1 MSNEAKIKITADS
14 SSAIQNIEKL
24 FAAILK
30 IGEDAKLSSE
40 QMQALASV
48 LNATK
53 EVFLSLEG
61 VIKSNTENIKANK
74 EENKKLTDAEKEA
87 EKQKERLKQAV
98 QNLAAGMGGS
108 IGQFFAFVQQ
118 LREASKEGSKT
129 EVALL
134 ALTGIMN
141 VLNSGYA
148 RVTKAI
154 QGNAE
159 EGDKYSQAII
169 GAQNHIE
176 MSTDDLIQAF
186 TKGLAPAIAGISQVL
201 VPLIER
207 MKTWLETGKGSTE
220 VGVLMVKAF
229 NGVIATVNALDYGF
243 GAANRAWVRFKNLF
257 TNNPDLKLLG
267 DLEKQQ
273 AESTAFFEKIQA
285 DLYKLED
292 RLKDGIGFDDLLDKE
307 IAAGRKG
314 TDFIRE
320 LNDLLTEDTEAS
332 HSDRLKIIQ
341 DFRSKYESELSELVA
356 TTNKINKMQNAE
368 RVASAKE
375 ANESAREQAKELGE
389 IKKEA
394 IEKQNELT
402 KELIESEKE
411 ELKSA
416 MDLELSDAK
425 DNADKKLEILA
436 KYQDDFNA
444 LYYDDL
450 GARTAYQIEMNDLEK
465 QSHEDWLEGKKERVE
480 AEIKLEQEKNEAI
493 QAAFEER
500 LALIDIEGG
509 TEEQISRKKIALYQ
523 SVSKAA
529 GASAALRKKVE
540 LDLLTEQKKINTSHE
555 KQYADYAKKI
565 SATVSGALNQMI
577 FEHKSFNEVV
587 GGLIKEFA
595 MKAVATFV
603 EMASTAIAKDL
614 ATAGS
619 AVVASGIKK
628 SAQSATVASGIAS
641 WTSLLGPIGPAVYS
655 TYLSIYKGLIT
666 GGEATL
672 EHEEGG
678 PLGRV
683 PGFGRSDSFG
693 FTDKANSQEFILNER
708 GRKAFGDEALS
719 YANETGANPF
729 NSMGG
734 SGDPDRVLGTLK
746 IVVELRNMLTPADD
760 VARAVAPAISK
771 ALSQH
776 VIFNNGTLI
785 ASKTK

>member
-24 FAAILK
+24 FSAILK

-40 QMQALASV
+40 QMAALASV

-53 EVFLSLEG
+53 EVFVALDG
-61 VIKSNTENIKANK
+61 VIQSNTENIKTNK
-74 EENKKLTDAEKEA
+74 EENKKLTDEEKKAEQ
-87 EKQKERLKQAV
+87 QKERLKQAI

-108 IGQFFAFVQQ
+108 IGQFVSFIYQ
-118 LREASKEGSKT
+118 LKEASKEGSKT

-134 ALTGIMN
+134 AVTG
-141 VLNSGYA
+141 VLGVIGKALNK
-148 RVTKAI
+148 VTQELHDSA
-154 QGNAE
+154 AE
-159 EGDKYSQAII
+159 GKKTSQAIV
-169 GAQNHIE
+169 GAGE
-176 MSTDDLIQAF
+176 LVDDKLGDLIGVLIDDF
-186 TKGLAPAIAGISQVL
+186 APAIAAIAKVTGVL
-201 VPLIER
+201 IDKFVTLAKENGALKGSSVLLLEAFKALILTFRSLSDSVQLFGYNYELVMYLMGKRSEDQWAKTNLLAKKSNESWDSMSATINKVIADINSGADMSGLIDEVSKAGKTSVKLMEELNERLASDEINSHAERLAEIKKFQEEYAADLER
-207 MKTWLETGKGSTE
+207 MPK
-220 VGVLMVKAF
+220 
-229 NGVIATVNALDYGF
+229 
-243 GAANRAWVRFKNLF
+243 
-257 TNNPDLKLLG
+257 
-267 DLEKQQ
+267 
-273 AESTAFFEKIQA
+273 
-285 DLYKLED
+285 
-292 RLKDGIGFDDLLDKE
+292 
-307 IAAGRKG
+307 
-314 TDFIRE
+314 
-320 LNDLLTEDTEAS
+320 
-332 HSDRLKIIQ
+332 
-341 DFRSKYESELSELVA
+341 
-356 TTNKINKMQNAE
+356 TNKRINDMIRSENKASRDEINKD
-368 RVASAKE
+368 AKE
-375 ANESAREQAKELGE
+375 AATERKKIEADRLRDAQEGLQAE
-389 IKKEA
+389 
-394 IEKQNELT
+394 
-402 KELIESEKE
+402 
-411 ELKSA
+411 
-416 MDLELSDAK
+416 MDLRLSMTDGSKQAELD
-425 DNADKKLEILA
+425 LLMQ
-436 KYQDDFNA
+436 YQDTFNS
-444 LYYDDL
+444 LHEDDL
-450 GARTAYQIEMNDLEK
+450 NAQMSYQQKINEVAKQTNTERIEQQQQVEERLLE
-465 QSHEDWLEGKKERVE
+465 DKEKRKEV
-480 AEIKLEQEKNEAI
+480 EIKLEQEKNEAI
-493 QAAFEER
+493 QAAVEER
-500 LALIDIEGG
+500 IALIEFEGG

-540 LDLLTEQKKINTSHE
+540 LDLLTEQKKINTAHE

-565 SATVSGALNQMI
+565 SSTVSGALNQMI

-603 EMASTAIAKDL
+603 EMAATAIAKDV

-672 EHEEGG
+672 GHEEGG

>member
-30 IGEDAKLSSE
+30 IGDDTKLSNE
-40 QMQALASV
+40 QMQALANV

-53 EVFLSLEG
+53 EVFLALDG
-61 VIKSNTENIKANK
+61 VIQSNTENIKTNK
-74 EENKKLTDAEKEA
+74 EENKKLTDEEKKAEA
-87 EKQKERLKQAV
+87 QKERLKQAI

-108 IGQFFAFVQQ
+108 IGQFVSFIYQ
-118 LREASKEGSKT
+118 LKEASKEGSKT
-129 EVALL
+129 EIAML
-134 ALTGIMN
+134 AVTG
-141 VLNSGYA
+141 VLGVVGKAWNK
-148 RVTKAI
+148 VTQELHDSA
-154 QGNAE
+154 AE
-159 EGDKYSQAII
+159 GKKTSQAIVGAGELVDDKI
-169 GAQNHIE
+169 G
-176 MSTDDLIQAF
+176 DLIGVLIDNF
-186 TKGLAPAIAGISQVL
+186 APAISAIAKVTGVLIDKFVTLAKENGALKGSSVLLLEAFKALILTFRSLSDSVQLFGYNYELVMYLMGKRSEDQWAKTNLLAKKSNESWDSMSATINKVIADINSGADMSGLIDEVSKAGKTSVKLMEELNERLASDEINSHAERLAEIKKFQEEYAADL
-201 VPLIER
+201 ER
-207 MKTWLETGKGSTE
+207 MPKTNKRINDMIRSENKASQDEINKDAKEAATERKKIEADRLRDAQEGLQAEMDLRLSMTDGSKRAELDLLLQYQDT
-220 VGVLMVKAF
+220 F
-229 NGVIATVNALDYGF
+229 NALH
-243 GAANRAWVRFKNLF
+243 
-257 TNNPDLKLLG
+257 
-267 DLEKQQ
+267 E
-273 AESTAFFEKIQA
+273 
-285 DLYKLED
+285 
-292 RLKDGIGFDDLLDKE
+292 DDLN
-307 IAAGRKG
+307 AQMGY
-314 TDFIRE
+314 
-320 LNDLLTEDTEAS
+320 
-332 HSDRLKIIQ
+332 Q
-341 DFRSKYESELSELVA
+341 Q
-356 TTNKINKMQNAE
+356 KINEVIDQANAE
-368 RVASAKE
+368 REAKE
-375 ANESAREQAKELGE
+375 MESEVVRLERK
-389 IKKEA
+389 
-394 IEKQNELT
+394 EKQ
-402 KELIESEKE
+402 KE
-411 ELKSA
+411 
-416 MDLELSDAK
+416 
-425 DNADKKLEILA
+425 
-436 KYQDDFNA
+436 
-444 LYYDDL
+444 
-450 GARTAYQIEMNDLEK
+450 T
-465 QSHEDWLEGKKERVE
+465 
-480 AEIKLEQEKNEAI
+480 EIKLEQEKNEAI
-493 QAAFEER
+493 QAAVEER
-500 LALIDIEGG
+500 IALIELEGG

-577 FEHKSFNEVV
+577 FEHKSFNEIV

-672 EHEEGG
+672 GHEEGG

-729 NSMGG
+729 NSMAG

-746 IVVELRNMLTPADD
+746 IVVEFRNMLTPADD

>member
-24 FAAILK
+24 FSAILK

-40 QMQALASV
+40 QMAALASV

-53 EVFLSLEG
+53 EVFVALDG
-61 VIKSNTENIKANK
+61 VIQSNTENIKTNK
-74 EENKKLTDAEKEA
+74 EENKKLTDEEKKAEQ
-87 EKQKERLKQAV
+87 QKERLKQAI

-108 IGQFFAFVQQ
+108 IGQFVSFIYQ
-118 LREASKEGSKT
+118 LKEASKEGSKT

-134 ALTGIMN
+134 AVTG
-141 VLNSGYA
+141 VLGVIGKAWNK
-148 RVTKAI
+148 VTQELHDSA
-154 QGNAE
+154 AE
-159 EGDKYSQAII
+159 GKKTSQAIVGAGELVDDKI
-169 GAQNHIE
+169 G
-176 MSTDDLIQAF
+176 DLIGVLIDDF
-186 TKGLAPAIAGISQVL
+186 APAIAAIAKVTGVL
-201 VPLIER
+201 IDKFVTLAKENGALKGSSVLLLEAFKALILTFRSLSNSVQLFGYNYELVMYLMGKRSEDQWAKTNLLAKKSNESWDSMSATINKVIADINSGADMSGLIDEVSKAGKTSVKLMEELNERLASDEINSHTERLVEIKKFQEEYAADLER
-207 MKTWLETGKGSTE
+207 MPKTAKRIGDMIRSEN
-220 VGVLMVKAF
+220 KASQDE
-229 NGVIATVNALDYGF
+229 I
-243 GAANRAWVRFKNLF
+243 NR
-257 TNNPDLKLLG
+257 D
-267 DLEKQQ
+267 
-273 AESTAFFEKIQA
+273 
-285 DLYKLED
+285 
-292 RLKDGIGFDDLLDKE
+292 
-307 IAAGRKG
+307 
-314 TDFIRE
+314 
-320 LNDLLTEDTEAS
+320 
-332 HSDRLKIIQ
+332 
-341 DFRSKYESELSELVA
+341 
-356 TTNKINKMQNAE
+356 
-368 RVASAKE
+368 AKE
-375 ANESAREQAKELGE
+375 AATERKKIEADRLRDAQEGLQAE
-389 IKKEA
+389 
-394 IEKQNELT
+394 
-402 KELIESEKE
+402 
-411 ELKSA
+411 
-416 MDLELSDAK
+416 MDLRLSMTDGSKQAELD
-425 DNADKKLEILA
+425 LLMQ
-436 KYQDDFNA
+436 YQDTFNS
-444 LYYDDL
+444 LHEDDL
-450 GARTAYQIEMNDLEK
+450 NAQMSYQQKINEVAKQTNTERIEQQQQVEERLLE
-465 QSHEDWLEGKKERVE
+465 DKEKRKEV
-480 AEIKLEQEKNEAI
+480 EIKLEQEKNEAI
-493 QAAFEER
+493 QAAVEER
-500 LALIDIEGG
+500 IALIEFEGG

-540 LDLLTEQKKINTSHE
+540 LDLLTEQKKINTAHE

-565 SATVSGALNQMI
+565 SSTVSGALNQMI

-603 EMASTAIAKDL
+603 EMAATAIAKDV

-672 EHEEGG
+672 GHEEGG

>member
-24 FAAILK
+24 FSAILK

-40 QMQALASV
+40 QMAALASV

-53 EVFLSLEG
+53 EVFVALDG
-61 VIKSNTENIKANK
+61 VIQSNTENIKTNK
-74 EENKKLTDAEKEA
+74 EENKKLTDEEKKAEQ
-87 EKQKERLKQAV
+87 QKERLKQAI

-108 IGQFFAFVQQ
+108 IGQFVSFIYQ
-118 LREASKEGSKT
+118 LKEASKEGSKT

-134 ALTGIMN
+134 AVTG
-141 VLNSGYA
+141 VLGVIGKAWNK
-148 RVTKAI
+148 VTQELHDSA
-154 QGNAE
+154 AE
-159 EGDKYSQAII
+159 GKKTSQAIVGAGELVDDKI
-169 GAQNHIE
+169 G
-176 MSTDDLIQAF
+176 DLIGVLIDDF
-186 TKGLAPAIAGISQVL
+186 APAIAAIAKVTGVL
-201 VPLIER
+201 IDKFVTLAKENGALKGSSVLLLEAFKALILTFRSLSNSVQLFGYNYELVMYLMGKRSEDQWAKTNLLAKKSNESWDSMSATINKVIADINSGADMSGLIDEVSKAGKTSVKLMEELNERLASDEINSHTERLVEIKKFQEEYAADLER
-207 MKTWLETGKGSTE
+207 MPKTAKRIGDMIRSENKASQDEINRDAKEAATE
-220 VGVLMVKAF
+220 RK
-229 NGVIATVNALDYGF
+229 
-243 GAANRAWVRFKNLF
+243 
-257 TNNPDLKLLG
+257 
-267 DLEKQQ
+267 
-273 AESTAFFEKIQA
+273 KI
-285 DLYKLED
+285 E
-292 RLKDGIGFDDLLDKE
+292 
-307 IAAGRKG
+307 
-314 TDFIRE
+314 
-320 LNDLLTEDTEAS
+320 
-332 HSDRLKIIQ
+332 SDRLRDAQEGLQAEMDLRLSMTDGSKRAELELLLQYQDTFNALHEDDLNAQMGYQQKINEVIDQ
-341 DFRSKYESELSELVA
+341 ANIEREEKEMKGESDRLERKDKIKESELKV
-356 TTNKINKMQNAE
+356 
-368 RVASAKE
+368 
-375 ANESAREQAKELGE
+375 
-389 IKKEA
+389 
-394 IEKQNELT
+394 
-402 KELIESEKE
+402 
-411 ELKSA
+411 
-416 MDLELSDAK
+416 
-425 DNADKKLEILA
+425 
-436 KYQDDFNA
+436 
-444 LYYDDL
+444 
-450 GARTAYQIEMNDLEK
+450 
-465 QSHEDWLEGKKERVE
+465 
-480 AEIKLEQEKNEAI
+480 EQEKNEAI
-493 QAAFEER
+493 QAAVEER
-500 LALIDIEGG
+500 IALIEFEGG

-540 LDLLTEQKKINTSHE
+540 LDLLTEQKKINTAHE

-565 SATVSGALNQMI
+565 SSTVSGALNQMI

-603 EMASTAIAKDL
+603 EMAATAIAKDV

-672 EHEEGG
+672 GHEEGG

>member
-30 IGEDAKLSSE
+30 IGDDAKLSNE
-40 QMQALASV
+40 QMQALANV

-53 EVFLSLEG
+53 EVFLALDG
-61 VIKSNTENIKANK
+61 VIQSNTENIKTNK
-74 EENKKLTDAEKEA
+74 EENKKLTDEEKKAEA
-87 EKQKERLKQAV
+87 QKERLKQAI

-108 IGQFFAFVQQ
+108 IGQFVSFIYQ
-118 LREASKEGSKT
+118 LKEASKEGSKT
-129 EVALL
+129 EIAML
-134 ALTGIMN
+134 AVTG
-141 VLNSGYA
+141 VLG
-148 RVTKAI
+148 VVGKAWNKI
-154 QGNAE
+154 TQELHDSAAE
-159 EGDKYSQAII
+159 GKKTSEAIVGAGELVDDKI
-169 GAQNHIE
+169 G
-176 MSTDDLIQAF
+176 DLIGVLIDDF
-186 TKGLAPAIAGISQVL
+186 APAIAAIAKVTGVL
-201 VPLIER
+201 IDKFVTLAKENGALKGSSVLLLEAFKALILTFRSLSDSVQLFGYNYELVMYLMGKRSEDQWAKTNLLAKKSNESWDSMSATINKVIADINSGADMSGLIDEVSKAGKTSVKLMEELNERLASDEINSHAERLAEIKKFQEEYAADLER
-207 MKTWLETGKGSTE
+207 MPKTNKRINDMIRSENKASQDEIDKDAKEAATERKKIEADRLRDAQEGLQAEMDLRLSMTDGSKRAELDLLLQYQDT
-220 VGVLMVKAF
+220 F
-229 NGVIATVNALDYGF
+229 NALH
-243 GAANRAWVRFKNLF
+243 
-257 TNNPDLKLLG
+257 
-267 DLEKQQ
+267 E
-273 AESTAFFEKIQA
+273 
-285 DLYKLED
+285 
-292 RLKDGIGFDDLLDKE
+292 DDLN
-307 IAAGRKG
+307 AQMGY
-314 TDFIRE
+314 
-320 LNDLLTEDTEAS
+320 
-332 HSDRLKIIQ
+332 Q
-341 DFRSKYESELSELVA
+341 Q
-356 TTNKINKMQNAE
+356 KINEVIDQANAE
-368 RVASAKE
+368 REAKE
-375 ANESAREQAKELGE
+375 MES
-389 IKKEA
+389 EA
-394 IEKQNELT
+394 GRLERKEKQ
-402 KELIESEKE
+402 KE
-411 ELKSA
+411 
-416 MDLELSDAK
+416 
-425 DNADKKLEILA
+425 
-436 KYQDDFNA
+436 
-444 LYYDDL
+444 
-450 GARTAYQIEMNDLEK
+450 T
-465 QSHEDWLEGKKERVE
+465 
-480 AEIKLEQEKNEAI
+480 EIKLEQEKNEAI
-493 QAAFEER
+493 QAAVEER
-500 LALIDIEGG
+500 IALIELEGG

-577 FEHKSFNEVV
+577 FEHKSFNEIV

-672 EHEEGG
+672 GHEEGG